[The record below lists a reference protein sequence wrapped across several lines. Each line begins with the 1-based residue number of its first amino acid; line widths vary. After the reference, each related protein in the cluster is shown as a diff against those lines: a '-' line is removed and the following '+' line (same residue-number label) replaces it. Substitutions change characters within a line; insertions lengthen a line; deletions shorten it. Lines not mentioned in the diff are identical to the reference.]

1 MSVQP
6 PTDTRDRVMWLFAMI
21 AGCLLVGGVVLVAI
35 LALVRPEINMDEIGK
50 ALNTQLSLIVGAVL
64 GYAARGPSTNQPDPP
79 GGDQER
85 SH

>member
-1 MSVQP
+1 
-6 PTDTRDRVMWLFAMI
+6 MI
-21 AGCLLVGGVVLVAI
+21 AGCLLVGGVLLVAI

-64 GYAARGPSTNQPDPP
+64 GYAARGPSSSLPDPP
-79 GGDQER
+79 SGDEER